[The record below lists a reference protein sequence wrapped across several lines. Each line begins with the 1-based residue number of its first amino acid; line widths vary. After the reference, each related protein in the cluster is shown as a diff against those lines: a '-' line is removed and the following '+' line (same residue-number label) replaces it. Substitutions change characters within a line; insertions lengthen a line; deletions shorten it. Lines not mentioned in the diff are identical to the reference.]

1 MKKIVSVL
9 MIMVMCLC
17 LCSCGEKGKN
27 TQSQDMQTNGEQNQ
41 DTQDKDTQGQDIQDA
56 QISETDDANSTEI
69 VWDLDMTYEELETKI
84 QQDTENTVAALSEEW
99 ETLKSDVDTYEKYLE
114 NMDLVEAFY
123 EKIYDETELLAIRL
137 REYCLIYAKMIVG
150 SDMSYDDMYDELES
164 IHDSLYED
172 AGEVIH
178 DDIYDGILDEMYEYY
193 YDGILDDAYE
203 DAEYSEWSD
212 ARSEEYGWWSDARSD
227 VYGEYSDYRS
237 DSYGLYSDLR
247 GEIYSE
253 DMEDALDDIEDFEKD
268 IQKMKD

>member
-9 MIMVMCLC
+9 LIMVMCLC
-17 LCSCGEKGKN
+17 LCSCGDKDGN
-27 TQSQDMQTNGEQNQ
+27 VQTGGEQKKE
-41 DTQDKDTQGQDIQDA
+41 TQDKDTQGQDIQDA
-56 QISETDDANSTEI
+56 QISENDNASTDI

-84 QQDTENTVAALSEEW
+84 QQDTENTVSALSEEW
-99 ETLKSDVDTYEKYLE
+99 ETLKSEVDTYEKYLE

-137 REYCLIYAKMIVG
+137 REYCLIYAKLIVG

-253 DMEDALDDIEDFEKD
+253 DIEDALEDIEDFEKD

>member
-1 MKKIVSVL
+1 MKKIVSIL
-9 MIMVMCLC
+9 LIMVMCLC
-17 LCSCGEKGKN
+17 LCSCGDKDGN
-27 TQSQDMQTNGEQNQ
+27 VQTGGEQKKE
-41 DTQDKDTQGQDIQDA
+41 TQDKDTQGQDIQDA
-56 QISETDDANSTEI
+56 QISETDNASTDI

-84 QQDTENTVAALSEEW
+84 QQDTENTVSALSEEW
-99 ETLKSDVDTYEKYLE
+99 ETLKSEVDTYEKYLE

-137 REYCLIYAKMIVG
+137 REYCLIYAKLIVG

>member
-9 MIMVMCLC
+9 MIMVMCLS

-137 REYCLIYAKMIVG
+137 REYCLIYAKLIVG

-164 IHDSLYED
+164 IHDSL
-172 AGEVIH
+172 
-178 DDIYDGILDEMYEYY
+178 
-193 YDGILDDAYE
+193 YE